1 MTRIQTQALAAA
13 TAARA
18 ASRTLA
24 HTSTADKNAALRGI
38 AAALAHSAI
47 AARAALLKANR
58 ADLRRAQKLLAQK
71 TLTGAT
77 LARLHITDAKLD
89 AMAAGVLQV
98 AALPDPSGQVT
109 LESELD
115 DGLTLR
121 RVTCPFGVVAAI
133 IEARPDAVVQ
143 LAALMI
149 KSGNAL
155 ILKAGAEAR
164 DSTRALV
171 ALLRGTL
178 LASGLPEDAIV
189 AVEGRQAAQA
199 LLALDDQIALVVP
212 RGGNKL
218 VQYVQSHTNIPVL
231 GHADGVCH
239 VYVDAAAD
247 PEQALAIVLDSKT
260 QAPATCNACE
270 TVLVHR
276 QIAPGFLPLLMD
288 RLLSAGVT
296 LHGCAATQA
305 LAAGRPVAPVEAWH
319 TEYGDLAVAL
329 RVVDDLDAA
338 IDHIHRHGSSHTDA
352 IVTRDAAAAQRFLN
366 EVDSAGVYL
375 NASTRFSD
383 GYRYGFGAEVGIST
397 NKLHARGPVG
407 LESLVTYKYQL
418 TGHGHLVGDY
428 ASGRRHFRHEGGIAQ
443 DVKRSSDE
451 PENR

>member
-38 AAALAHSAI
+38 AAALL
-47 AARAALLKANR
+47 AARAGLLQANR

-71 TLTGAT
+71 ALTSAT
-77 LARLHITDAKLD
+77 LARLHLTDAKLD
-89 AMAAGVLQV
+89 GMAAGVLQV
-98 AALPDPSGQVT
+98 AALPDPSGQIT

-199 LLALDDQIALVVP
+199 LLALDEQIALVVP

-247 PEQALAIVLDSKT
+247 PDQALAIVLDSKT

-288 RLLSAGVT
+288 RLLAAGVA

-305 LAAGRPVAPVEAWH
+305 LAAGRPVAPVEEWH

-428 ASGRRHFRHEGGIAQ
+428 ASGRRHFRHEG
-443 DVKRSSDE
+443 V
-451 PENR
+451 